1 MEKKD
6 INKYITWSK
15 NVNGDWSGLV
25 VTNTGYKISVS
36 AKGNARSARA
46 QIKERLIKIV
56 EEDGYVLAE
65 VE

>member
-1 MEKKD
+1 MDKND

-15 NVNGDWSGLV
+15 NINGDWSGSV
-25 VTNTGYKISVS
+25 ITNTGYQISTS

-46 QIKERLIKIV
+46 AIKARLIEIV
-56 EEDGYVLAE
+56 EENDYVLVE